1 MVTSLKVVVLAAGP
15 LPFTPTCMISTP
27 EAPLPSVTVLDS
39 PGAGMRQTA
48 VGSRRSSSLV
58 WHTEMT
64 RLGDGSPVIVT
75 DAVVTPAGS
84 RIRTPL
90 SDSSEL
96 ARWRSVIRR
105 LRLVPATVVPPPLV
119 ATGTVVA
126 PVPAAVVVA
135 GAAGS
140 SLLPPPPPH
149 PAAAAARTRTII
161 TNRNRRTGAG

>member
-1 MVTSLKVVVLAAGP
+1 MVTSLRVVVLAAGP

-27 EAPLPSVTVLDS
+27 EAPLPSVTVLGS

-48 VGSRRSSSLV
+48 VGSRRSRSLV
-58 WHTEMT
+58 WHTEIT
-64 RLGDGSPVIVT
+64 RFGDGSPVMLT

-96 ARWRSVIRR
+96 ARWRSVMRR
-105 LRLVPATVVPPPLV
+105 LRLVPATVVPPPPV

-126 PVPAAVVVA
+126 PPPAAVVVGA

-140 SLLPPPPPH
+140 PPSLLPPPPH
-149 PAAAAARTRTII
+149 AAAAAARTTTTA
-161 TNRNRRTGAG
+161 TNR